1 MGYSGLMKPTR
12 AHFEEPVLPL
22 ARQDF
27 TPLQQEQTVGEAL
40 AAIRREGLG
49 ERIVY
54 FYVVDAQRQ
63 LVGVVPTR
71 RLLTS
76 ALEKRLDQIM
86 IRRVVSL
93 PDTAT
98 VLEACE
104 LFVMHRFFAFPV
116 VDAQQRLVGVVDV
129 GLFEDEVFDIAEKE
143 QADRIFEVLG
153 FRVSE
158 VADASPARVFRYR
171 FPWLLTTIG
180 AGTLCAMLASS
191 FAATLA
197 QSLVLAFFLTLV
209 LWLGEGVSMQSMTVT
224 IQLLHFRQPSWRW
237 FGRALKK
244 ELGTAALLGVGCG
257 GLVAAIVY
265 LWQGAGLVAVAIG
278 SSILVSLC
286 AAGILGLS
294 MPALLHTLKLD
305 PKIASGPV
313 TLALADLCTLLT
325 YFTSAWL
332 IL

>member
-1 MGYSGLMKPTR
+1 MKPTR
-12 AHFEEPVLPL
+12 AHFEELVLPL
-22 ARQDF
+22 ARHDF
-27 TPLQQEQTVGEAL
+27 TALRQEQTVGEAL
-40 AAIRREGLG
+40 STIRREGLG

-54 FYVVDAQRQ
+54 FYVVDAEKR

-71 RLLTS
+71 RLLTG
-76 ALEKRLDQIM
+76 ALERRLDEIM
-86 IRRVVSL
+86 IPRVVSL

-104 LFVMHRFFAFPV
+104 LFVMHRLFAFPV

-158 VADASPARVFRYR
+158 VADASPAGVFRYR

-180 AGTLCAMLASS
+180 VGTVCALLASA
-191 FAATLA
+191 FAVTLA
-197 QSLVLAFFLTLV
+197 QSLVLTFFLTLV
-209 LWLGEGVSMQSMTVT
+209 LGLGESVSTQSMTVT
-224 IQLLHFRQPSWRW
+224 IQLLHFHRPHWRW
-237 FGRALKK
+237 FWGALKK
-244 ELGTAALLGVGCG
+244 ELGTAALLGLGCG
-257 GLVAAIVY
+257 GLVAVIVY
-265 LWQGAGLVAVAIG
+265 CWQGAGLAAVAIG

-294 MPALLHTLKLD
+294 IPALLHTLKLD
-305 PKIASGPV
+305 PKIAAGPV